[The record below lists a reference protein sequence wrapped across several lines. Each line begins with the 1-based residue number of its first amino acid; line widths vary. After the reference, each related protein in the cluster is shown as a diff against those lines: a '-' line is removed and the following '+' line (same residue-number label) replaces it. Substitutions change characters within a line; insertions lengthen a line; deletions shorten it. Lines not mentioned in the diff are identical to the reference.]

1 MKLLLSLAI
10 SSLLAA
16 ANCLA
21 ATTIE
26 INAKIADV
34 PAGMEIPAKP
44 ELLAKTKGVNVL
56 SAPRVITNSGQDATI
71 EVTQNVAAPDSSEV
85 PLGVSLSIKPTLT
98 EKGIAFTGKATD
110 RFKHGQREGEGL
122 TVLSCVAREMYFKG
136 STTSGSTVLLKGGAP
151 TSASAKKEGV
161 SQAQGRELVIY
172 LSFKK
177 VSPEADKKPEAKKK
191 PEPKSKAESKTK
203 AEPKKKPTTSS
214 SSKKSPKKKKSSD
227 D

>member
-1 MKLLLSLAI
+1 MKFLLPLAI
-10 SSLLAA
+10 TSLLAA
-16 ANCLA
+16 AANCIA

-26 INAKIADV
+26 ITAKIADV
-34 PAGMEIPAKP
+34 PAGTEIPAKP

-56 SAPRVITNSGQDATI
+56 SAPRVITNPGQAATI

-98 EKGIAFTGKATD
+98 EKGGIAFTGKATD
-110 RFKHGQREGEGL
+110 RFKHGQRDSETL

-136 STTSGSTVLLKGGAP
+136 TTTSGSTVLLKGGAA

-161 SQAQGRELVIY
+161 PQAQGRELVIY

-177 VSPEADKKPEAKKK
+177 VTPEAEKKPETKKK
-191 PEPKSKAESKTK
+191 TEPVKKSSTS
-203 AEPKKKPTTSS
+203 SS
-214 SSKKSPKKKKSSD
+214 SSKKSSVKKKN
-227 D
+227 